1 MNMPCIVSLDLHRHL
16 RQMDWQDA
24 RDERAQELT
33 EERRRYLME
42 DRPGFSLI
50 TEALFVEEIGYPLDE
65 ALFALYRVW
74 RQRKPVSN
82 AVDSL
87 MQLIEDKAE
96 RMARQWASQEM
107 DRLERVAQ
115 EPDEDD
121 IPF

>member
-1 MNMPCIVSLDLHRHL
+1 MNMPCIVELDLHRHL

-33 EERRRYLME
+33 EERRRYLTK

-96 RMARQWASQEM
+96 RMARQWTGLEM
-107 DRLERVAQ
+107 TRQDRVAQ

-121 IPF
+121 LPF

>member
-1 MNMPCIVSLDLHRHL
+1 MNMPCIVELDLHRHL

-24 RDERAQELT
+24 RDERAQELI
-33 EERRRYLME
+33 EERRRYLIE

-50 TEALFVEEIGYPLDE
+50 TEAFFVEEIGYPLDE
-65 ALFALYRVW
+65 ALFALYQVW

-82 AVDSL
+82 AVNSL

-96 RMARQWASQEM
+96 RMARKWAGQEITRQ
-107 DRLERVAQ
+107 DQVAH
-115 EPDEDD
+115 EPDGDD

>member
-1 MNMPCIVSLDLHRHL
+1 MNMPCIVTLDLHRHL

-24 RDERAQELT
+24 RDERAQELI

-50 TEALFVEEIGYPLDE
+50 TEALFVEEIDYPLDE

-74 RQRKPVSN
+74 RQRQPVSN
-82 AVDSL
+82 AVNSL

-96 RMARQWASQEM
+96 HMARKWAGQEMARQ
-107 DRLERVAQ
+107 DRVAQ

>member
-1 MNMPCIVSLDLHRHL
+1 MNMPCIVTLDLHRHL

-24 RDERAQELT
+24 RDERAQELI

-74 RQRKPVSN
+74 RQRQPVSN
-82 AVDSL
+82 AVNSL

-96 RMARQWASQEM
+96 RMARKWAGQEM
-107 DRLERVAQ
+107 ARQDRVAQ